1 LQLCGCAAGEHTFT
15 SHGTGISTFY
25 LPSFA
30 QNKNT
35 HHIQI
40 KHSLTKPMASL
51 IKKKV
56 IFGKWPTCILIKNVK
71 VQSIIMMSNLGM

>member
-1 LQLCGCAAGEHTFT
+1 LQLCGCAAGEHIFT

-30 QNKNT
+30 QNKNM

-51 IKKKV
+51 T
-56 IFGKWPTCILIKNVK
+56 FGKWTTSILIKNVL